1 MELHRSHPLVL
12 SLPYRSEAASR
23 RELGIFRRRTIPVM
37 RTIVTMDE
45 VEQRLRA
52 EAAAARERFDAL
64 TADLQ
69 ALIAAASGSNLDDEH
84 DPEGA
89 TIAFER
95 EQLAAFR
102 EQARQQLDDI
112 AEALRRLAAGAYGRC
127 ATCGAPIAEARLMA
141 RPFVRECVTCA
152 ARRR

>member
-1 MELHRSHPLVL
+1 
-12 SLPYRSEAASR
+12 
-23 RELGIFRRRTIPVM
+23 
-37 RTIVTMDE
+37 MDE

-52 EAAAARERFDAL
+52 GAAAARERFDGL
-64 TADLQ
+64 TADLH

-95 EQLAAFR
+95 EQLAALR

-112 AEALRRLAAGAYGRC
+112 AEALQRLAAGEYGAC
-127 ATCGAPIAEARLMA
+127 ATCGAPIGAARLAA
-141 RPFVRECVTCA
+141 RPFVRECVSCA
-152 ARRR
+152 GRRR

>member
-95 EQLAAFR
+95 EQLAALR

-112 AEALRRLAAGAYGRC
+112 AEAMQRLAAGDYGVC
-127 ATCGAPIAEARLMA
+127 ATCGAPIGEARLAA
-141 RPFVRECVTCA
+141 RPFVRECVGCA
-152 ARRR
+152 GRRR